1 MALIE
6 GADAWSADGNEVG
19 VVVVHGFTG
28 SPRSVRPWG
37 EHLADAGYSVEVP
50 RLPGHGTQWQEM
62 NATRWQD
69 WYAEV
74 DRAFTRLQN
83 KCDKVFVC
91 GLSMGGTLSLRLAE
105 EKGDALAGLV
115 IVNPSVHTERLD
127 RFLLPILHRLVPG
140 WPGIS
145 NDIKKEDVDEGAYNK
160 IPLKAMS
167 SLSEL
172 WRLVKKDI
180 DLVHQPLT
188 IYRSIEDHVVEPS
201 NSEWILQHVRSPM
214 RTEVLLEHSYHVATL
229 DHDAPVIFNG
239 TVDFIKAN

>member
-6 GADAWSADGNEVG
+6 GADAWSADGNETG

-50 RLPGHGTQWQEM
+50 RLPGHGTQWQEA

-74 DRAFTRLQN
+74 DRAFTRLQG
-83 KCDKVFVC
+83 KCEKVFVT
-91 GLSMGGTLSLRLAE
+91 GLSMGGTLALRLAE
-105 EKGDALAGLV
+105 EKGDALSGIV

-127 RFLLPILHRLVPG
+127 RFLLPVLHRLLPG
-140 WPGIS
+140 WPGIT
-145 NDIKKEDVDEGAYNK
+145 NDIKKENVDEGGYDK

-167 SLSEL
+167 SLSDL
-172 WRLVKKDI
+172 WRVVKKDI
-180 DLVHQPLT
+180 DLVHQPLLL
-188 IYRSIEDHVVEPS
+188 YRSVEDHVVEPS
-201 NSEWILQHVRSPM
+201 NSEWIMQHVRSPM

-229 DHDAPVIFNG
+229 DHDAPIIFDG